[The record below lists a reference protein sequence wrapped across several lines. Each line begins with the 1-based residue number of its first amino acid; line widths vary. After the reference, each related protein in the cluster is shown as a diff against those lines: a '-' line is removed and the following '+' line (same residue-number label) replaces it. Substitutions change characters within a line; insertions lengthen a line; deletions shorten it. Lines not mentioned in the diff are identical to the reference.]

1 MTINFSKYLSISANF
16 NKFLL
21 ISFFLLYSV
30 LFTTAQCYKENTAF
44 QIGEKLTYKIYY
56 NWGFIWLNAGEVYFK
71 VDTATYK
78 NKNVFFFD
86 SYGATYKKYDWFFKV
101 RDKYEAYAELSSLKP
116 LKFKRKTYEG
126 GYKVHNNYYFD
137 YKKNK
142 IYSFTQNSYKPFT
155 KDTLELPP
163 CTFDVLTVIYYSR
176 NIDFSK
182 YNVNDKIPLSIIIDN
197 ELFNLY
203 IRYLGKEVIETRDNE
218 KYRCI
223 KFTALLVEGA
233 LFSGG
238 EEMTVWVTDDDNK
251 IPVVV
256 EAKILV
262 GSIKTFLIET
272 KGLRHK
278 MSAKINK

>member
-1 MTINFSKYLSISANF
+1 MNF

-21 ISFFLLYSV
+21 IYFFLISSL
-30 LFTTAQCYKENTAF
+30 TANSQCYKENTAF

-56 NWGFIWLNAGEVYFK
+56 NWGFIWLSAGEVYFK

-101 RDKYEAYAELSSLKP
+101 RYKYEAYAELSSLKP

-182 YNVNDKIPLSIIIDN
+182 YNVNDKIPLSMVIDN

-278 MSAKINK
+278 MSAKINE